1 MKQIKSMKSHRPIL
15 TKDPISSRGKW
26 SYLLTMPVFLIFF
39 SYLMVGPPYFSG
51 FWTFIG
57 ATLLNLV
64 LLSCTFF
71 IQNLVNDKISRRF
84 ARLDQSFRRLFFSLL
99 TQAVLSGIFLSV
111 IAVIY
116 IRFRVFGSDLTI
128 RNVVIIY
135 VINLVVMTV
144 TVAIQE
150 IFHSLDNWKKHEVN
164 KEKLIKE
171 NLQSQLQSLKS
182 QVSPHFLFNSLNSL
196 TTLIMEEPKKAE
208 VFVDQMVKVYRYLL
222 QINQA
227 GKEGGQPDH
236 LTTLDHELAF
246 IKSYFHLLKTRYGEG
261 ILLSVRI
268 SSGFMSHRLPPLTL
282 QLLVENAVKH
292 NVIRQSRPLNIE
304 ISVSGDGYLQVSN
317 NLQLKTSFGHQL
329 LESTRVGLAN
339 ISAKYRLLKQFRPE
353 LPESE
358 IRNGPEVFMVTL
370 PLIPANT

>member
-39 SYLMVGPPYFSG
+39 SYLMVGPAYFSG
-51 FWTFIG
+51 FRIFTG
-57 ATLLNLV
+57 ATFLNLA

-71 IQNLVNDKISRRF
+71 AQNLVNDKISKRF
-84 ARLDQSFRRLFFSLL
+84 ARLDQSFQRLLLSLL
-99 TQAVLSGIFLSV
+99 IQAVLSGIFLSV

-116 IRFRVFGSDLTI
+116 IRFRVFGSDLTV

-208 VFVDQMVKVYRYLL
+208 VFVDQMVRVYRYLL

-227 GKEGGQPDH
+227 GREGGQPDH

-268 SSGFMSHRLPPLTL
+268 SSAFMSHRLPPLTL

-304 ISVSGDGYLQVSN
+304 ISVSDEGYLQVSN
-317 NLQLKTSFGHQL
+317 NLQLKTTFGQQL

-353 LPESE
+353 LPEPE
-358 IRNGPEVFMVTL
+358 ISNGPDAFVVTL
-370 PLIPANT
+370 PLIPANP